1 MSHIADDTNTS
12 PSYQAELLAQQ
23 VESIPPLPIIIAH
36 ALELT
41 EDDDLSVLSLA
52 HALEA
57 DPALTSR
64 LLRVAN
70 SAFYG
75 LTQRV
80 YTVRD
85 AIQIIGFEEVR
96 SLALTATVV
105 GGLWV
110 DDELFHR
117 QRFWRHSLR
126 CGLFARIIAIRLR
139 YSKPEVVFTLGV
151 LHDIGRAAMIRNDAE
166 AYRRTVSL
174 MSGEGVVL
182 WKAERRVFGFDHA
195 DVGAAMAGK
204 WNLPSS
210 FVSGIRHH
218 HQPNEQDPDF
228 LLGQILA
235 LSDSLSHAASPADRG
250 NYITP
255 PLFHGLWDPL
265 GLDEATVRSIFE
277 ERDFIEQQTRSL
289 YETAILN

>member
-1 MSHIADDTNTS
+1 MHHTS
-12 PSYQAELLAQQ
+12 DESSASLNYRAELVAQQ

-36 ALELT
+36 ALQLT

-75 LTQRV
+75 LSQRV

-96 SLALTATVV
+96 SLALTTTVV
-105 GGLWV
+105 SGLWV
-110 DDELFHR
+110 DDDLFHR

-126 CGLFARIIAIRLR
+126 CGLFARMIAIRLHNP
-139 YSKPEVVFTLGV
+139 KPEIVFTLGV

-166 AYRRTVSL
+166 TYRQAISV
-174 MSGEGVVL
+174 MSTEGLIL

-195 DVGAAMAGK
+195 DVGAAMARK

-210 FVSGIRHH
+210 FISGIRGH
-218 HQPNEQDPDF
+218 HQPDASDPDA
-228 LLGQILA
+228 LLGHILG
-235 LSDSLSHAASPADRG
+235 LSDSLSHASAPADRG

-265 GLDEATVRSIFE
+265 GWDEAIVRSIFE
-277 ERDFIEQQTRSL
+277 EREFIEQQTRSL

>member
-1 MSHIADDTNTS
+1 MQYTASDTNSTPIS
-12 PSYQAELLAQQ
+12 RAEQVAQQ

-36 ALELT
+36 ALQLT

-75 LTQRV
+75 LSQRV
-80 YTVRD
+80 FTVRD

-96 SLALTATVV
+96 SLALTTTVV
-105 GGLWV
+105 SGLWV
-110 DDELFHR
+110 DDDLFHR

-126 CGLFARIIAIRLR
+126 CGLFARMIAIRLR
-139 YSKPEVVFTLGV
+139 YSKPEIVFTLGV

-166 AYRRTVSL
+166 TYRQAIAAMTA
-174 MSGEGVVL
+174 EGMIL

-195 DVGAAMAGK
+195 DVGAAMAKK
-204 WNLPSS
+204 WNLPAS
-210 FVSGIRHH
+210 FVSGIRGH
-218 HQPNEQDPDF
+218 HQPDENDPDV
-228 LLGQILA
+228 LLGYILG
-235 LSDSLSHAASPADRG
+235 LSDSLSHAAAPADRG

-265 GLDEATVRSIFE
+265 GWDEAVVRSIFD
-277 ERDFIEQQTRSL
+277 EREFIEQQTRSL

>member
-1 MSHIADDTNTS
+1 MPQTGNHTNTS
-12 PSYQAELLAQQ
+12 SASRAQLLAQQ
-23 VESIPPLPIIIAH
+23 TESIPPLPIIIAH

-75 LTQRV
+75 LSQRV
-80 YTVRD
+80 FTVRD

-126 CGLFARIIAIRLR
+126 CWLFARMIAIRLQ

-166 AYRRTVSL
+166 SYRQAITV
-174 MSGEGVVL
+174 MSAEGLLL
-182 WKAERRVFGFDHA
+182 WKSERRVFGFDHA
-195 DVGAAMAGK
+195 DVGAAMAQK

-218 HQPNEQDPDF
+218 HQPNEADPDF
-228 LLGQILA
+228 ILGQILA
-235 LSDSLSHAASPADRG
+235 LSDSLSHASAPADRG

-265 GLDEATVRSIFE
+265 GLDEATVRAMFE